1 MSLTCISGTI
11 FRLASRHNALVQL
24 GMINS
29 PEEVPVFARELS
41 VLFFLLIFS
50 QLTARNVISSA
61 QQSLEA
67 QNEIIAELDKWARLQ
82 ETDSD

>member
-1 MSLTCISGTI
+1 MHPGAI

-29 PEEVPVFARELS
+29 PEEVSVFAKELS
-41 VLFFLLIFS
+41 VVFFLLIFS
-50 QLTARNVISSA
+50 YLTARNVISSVK
-61 QQSLEA
+61 QSLEA
-67 QNEIIAELDKWARLQ
+67 QNEIIAELDKWVRLQ

>member
-1 MSLTCISGTI
+1 
-11 FRLASRHNALVQL
+11 
-24 GMINS
+24 MINS
-29 PEEVPVFARELS
+29 PEEVPVFARELF
-41 VLFFLLIFS
+41 VVFFLLIFS

>member
-1 MSLTCISGTI
+1 
-11 FRLASRHNALVQL
+11 
-24 GMINS
+24 MINS

-61 QQSLEA
+61 QQSLKA

>member
-1 MSLTCISGTI
+1 
-11 FRLASRHNALVQL
+11 
-24 GMINS
+24 MINS